1 MKKNL
6 RDSKYKEMPRNENK
20 MPEIKTT
27 ETNIKQRII
36 QVVHLKNKNSRN
48 RKQKTKGQ
56 EIMKEM
62 SQGKK
67 DVLEPKFMSFQIDRA
82 H

>member
-1 MKKNL
+1 METRKNL

-20 MPEIKTT
+20 MPEIKAT
-27 ETNIKQRII
+27 ETSIKQRII
-36 QVVHLKNKNSRN
+36 QVVHVKNKNSRN

-62 SQGKK
+62 SQEKK
-67 DVLEPKFMSFQIDRA
+67 MS
-82 H
+82 